1 MLEIACFDSASALTA
16 QKAGAD
22 RIEFCVDYHAG
33 GITPDFDALNV
44 IRKQIDIPVYVM
56 VRPRGGDFVYSEDEF
71 DQMKTDIV
79 AFRPVVNGFVFGI
92 LNSENCVDV
101 PRNQKLVELAAPLP
115 CTFHRAFDQTR
126 DIYGAAQ
133 EITRCGFTSILT
145 SGGQSDAVTG
155 SETVA
160 KLHQQLGGKIAFIL
174 GGGVRASNI
183 KLLVEKAGVDWY
195 HSAAIIA
202 QETSASEKEIQQLQT
217 VLQAIMT
224 TTKEPNLS
232 DRNP

>member
-22 RIEFCVDYHAG
+22 RIEFCADYHAG

-56 VRPRGGDFVYSEDEF
+56 IRPRGGDFVYSEDEF

-101 PRNQKLVELAAPLP
+101 QRNQKLVELAAPLP

-126 DIYGAAQ
+126 DIYGAGQ

-160 KLHQQLGGKIAFIL
+160 KLHQQLGDKITFIL

-183 KLLVEKAGVDWY
+183 KLLVEKASVDWY

-202 QETSASEKEIQQLQT
+202 QEKSANEKEIQQLQKM
-217 VLQAIMT
+217 LQPIATI
-224 TTKEPNLS
+224 TKELNLS
-232 DRNP
+232 D